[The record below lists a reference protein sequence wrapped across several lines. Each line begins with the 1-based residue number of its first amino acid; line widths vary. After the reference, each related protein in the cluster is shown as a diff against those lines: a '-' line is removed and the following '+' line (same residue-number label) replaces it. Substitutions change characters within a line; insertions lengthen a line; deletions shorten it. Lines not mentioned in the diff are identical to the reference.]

1 MPYKIGTALIYTVL
15 LWVIGFVW
23 GMLKVLAR
31 ESGPIFESAQARLFV
46 ALFIGI
52 LISAALNDAAW
63 CTRQRAQEA
72 EHTRLPGEEHARVPR
87 QGRPQQCDPAACS
100 RWMRFLR
107 TQCLPDMSPADRA
120 AALATPE
127 YRRMRS
133 RAKLPVTLAA
143 LIFVALM
150 LVARI

>member
-1 MPYKIGTALIYTVL
+1 MKAML
-15 LWVIGFVW
+15 LWMLLALLVVDCGAYVW
-23 GMLKVLAR
+23 GL
-31 ESGPIFESAQARLFV
+31 
-46 ALFIGI
+46 
-52 LISAALNDAAW
+52 
-63 CTRQRAQEA
+63 
-72 EHTRLPGEEHARVPR
+72 
-87 QGRPQQCDPAACS
+87 S